1 MSEVNLQDV
10 LDTLKSVQ
18 IENVYP
24 VYIPSLKKNVM
35 FKEMTTKQEKAIVKT
50 IIDSPVYNSE
60 FIFAIRE
67 IIKENCAEDLDINKL
82 TIIDKT
88 AICLTMRLKSIGP
101 TFDYTFK
108 VANKTK
114 TINIEE
120 YIDKFKKLA
129 VPDNETVGT
138 DRVKILCG
146 YPTIND
152 EYELEN
158 EFRANVKEVDIST
171 VEEARTAIGDVFSNE
186 LVKYIKE
193 ITIKKGDVD
202 VVLDM
207 SKFNFKSRITILD
220 EIGNSATNEVLQYIE
235 RANKAIRDA
244 LTIEL
249 ELEDADKKKFKTDKL
264 TSVLETGSD
273 FFIIS

>member
-1 MSEVNLQDV
+1 MSEVNLQDA
-10 LDTLKSVQ
+10 LDALKGVQ
-18 IENVYP
+18 SENVYP

-60 FIFAIRE
+60 FIFAIRD
-67 IIKENCAEDLDINKL
+67 IIKENCAEELDIDSL

-108 VANKTK
+108 VVNKTK
-114 TINIEE
+114 TIDIAE
-120 YIDKFKKLA
+120 YIEKFKKVK
-129 VPDNETVGT
+129 VPEDKTVGS
-138 DRVKILCG
+138 DSVQIVCG
-146 YPTIND
+146 YPTVKD

-158 EFRANVKEVDIST
+158 EFRANVKDVEIST
-171 VEEARTAIGDVFSNE
+171 VDEARKAIGDVFSNE
-186 LVKYIKE
+186 LVKYIKGVS
-193 ITIKKGDVD
+193 IKGTD
-202 VVLDM
+202 LDM
-207 SKFNFKSRITILD
+207 STFDFKSRIAILD
-220 EIGNSATNEVLQYIE
+220 EIGNSATGEVLEYIE
-235 RANKAIRDA
+235 ESNKAVREA

-249 ELEDADKKKFKTDKL
+249 ELNDEDKKKFKTEKL
-264 TSVLETGSD
+264 TSILEAGSD